1 MLMPAPDLIAR
12 LPHRPPFRFLT
23 TVESLEPGIRAAGTW
38 RITGDEDFFR
48 GHFPSRPL
56 VPGVLI
62 GEALAQLSGLVGA
75 RGGDQTSGSKPAHAY
90 LAHVDIKFTAPVE
103 PPADITLSS
112 IQGRSMGPLTTYA
125 VRAEVR
131 GEVVATGS
139 LILSTKAGS
148 DTKPRS

>member
-1 MLMPAPDLIAR
+1 MPIMPAPDLIAR

-23 TVESLEPGIRAAGTW
+23 TVETLEAGVRATGTW
-38 RITGDEDFFR
+38 RITGDEDFLR
-48 GHFPSRPL
+48 GHFPSHAV

-75 RGGDQTSGSKPAHAY
+75 SGEDHTHAY
-90 LAHVDIKFTAPVE
+90 LAHIDIKFTASVE
-103 PPADITLSS
+103 PPADISLSS
-112 IQGRSMGPLTTYA
+112 IQGRSMGPLTTYS

-139 LILSTKAGS
+139 LILSTRSGS
-148 DTKPRS
+148 VAKPSP